1 MELILSCIWA
11 AVVGAL
17 IVRAAGQRHLLPL
30 VEPVSAPQSAPS
42 VTVIVPA
49 RDEEDNIARCLHSLA
64 TQDYPPARLR
74 ILAVDDH
81 SADSTLAIGASIA
94 ERNPRVCV
102 LRSPPLPAHW
112 IGKSH
117 ACWIGARAAPP
128 DSEWLCFLDADM
140 RAEAG
145 LLASAVACANRENL
159 DLLSLAPRHELKSF
173 AERLVLPCGLYF
185 LSFCQDLKRLQ
196 AEDCADAT
204 VTGQFM
210 LVRRSAYERVG
221 GHAAI
226 AAAICEDVALAR
238 LLKRS
243 GRVLLGDG
251 SLLLTTRM
259 YAGWKSLWPGLAK
272 NLVEM
277 LGGPRATL
285 NAALLA
291 VALAWA
297 AWLLPLADALGCAR
311 RVPGSCIALVPAL
324 LGSGAALGLH
334 VGGAIYFRIP
344 VWYALL
350 FPLGYTA
357 GAAMAIDSIRRRLRR
372 KVVWK
377 GRTYP

>member
-1 MELILSCIWA
+1 MELLLSCIWA

-30 VEPVSAPQSAPS
+30 VEPARTLKATPS
-42 VTVIVPA
+42 IIVIVPA
-49 RDEEDNIARCLHSLA
+49 RDEEGNIARCLDSLLV
-64 TQDYPPARLR
+64 QYYPPERLR
-74 ILAVDDH
+74 ILVVDDH
-81 SADSTLAIGASIA
+81 STDSTLAIAGSIA
-94 ERNPRVCV
+94 ERHGQVQV

-117 ACWIGARAAPP
+117 ACWIGSRAAAS

-140 RAEAG
+140 RAEPG
-145 LLASAVACANRENL
+145 LLASAVACADRENL
-159 DLLSLAPRHELKSF
+159 DLLSLAPRHELESF
-173 AERLVLPCGLYF
+173 AERLVIPCGLYF
-185 LSFCQDLKRLQ
+185 LSFCQDLKHLQ
-196 AEDCADAT
+196 AEDCADTT

-226 AAAICEDVALAR
+226 SAAICEDVALAR
-238 LLKRS
+238 LLKRG

-251 SLLLTTRM
+251 KLLLTTRM
-259 YAGWKSLWPGLAK
+259 YTGWRSLWPGLAK

-285 NAALLA
+285 TAALIA

-297 AWLLPLADALGCAR
+297 AWLLPLADAGGCAR
-311 RVPGSCIALVPAL
+311 QVPGSCVALVPAL

-334 VGGAIYFRIP
+334 IGGAFYFRIP
-344 VWYALL
+344 LWYAFL

-357 GAAMAIDSIRRRLRR
+357 GAAMAIDSIRRRWRR
-372 KVVWK
+372 RVVWK

>member
-1 MELILSCIWA
+1 MELLFSCIWA

-17 IVRAAGQRHLLPL
+17 IVRAAGQRRLLPL
-30 VEPVSAPQSAPS
+30 IEPVSPPKVAPN

-49 RDEEDNIARCLHSLA
+49 RDEEANIARCLHSLVA
-64 TQDYPPARLR
+64 QDYPSERLH
-74 ILAVDDH
+74 ILVVDDQ
-81 SADSTLAIGASIA
+81 SADSTFAIAISLAD
-94 ERNPRVCV
+94 RHRQLRV
-102 LRSPPLPAHW
+102 LKSPPLPPRW

-117 ACWIGARAAPP
+117 ACWIGSRAAPA
-128 DSEWLCFLDADM
+128 DSQWLCFLDADM
-140 RAEAG
+140 RAEPG
-145 LLASAVACANRENL
+145 LLGAAVACADRENL

-196 AEDCADAT
+196 ADDCADTT

-210 LVRRSAYERVG
+210 LVRRSAYERIG

-226 AAAICEDVALAR
+226 SAAICEDVALAR
-238 LLKRS
+238 LLKRN

-251 SLLLTTRM
+251 KRLLATRM
-259 YAGWKSLWPGLAK
+259 YTGWRSLWPGLAK

-297 AWLLPLADALGCAR
+297 AWLLPLADAFGCAR
-311 RVPGSCIALVPAL
+311 QVPGSCVALVPAL

-334 VGGAIYFRIP
+334 IGGAVYFRIP
-344 VWYALL
+344 LWYAFL

-357 GAAMAIDSIRRRLRR
+357 GAAMAIDSIGRRLRR